1 MTSEQLASAVTAY
14 EEKKNEFQIFMDGV
28 SQWFQTHPRLRQQD
42 FPIVHS
48 VKSRLKSCD
57 HLTNKIPRKEGDSP
71 ISREN
76 VFQRITDLAGVR
88 VFHLYQDQF
97 RSIHKEILVKI
108 EDQRDWYLHEPPK
121 AYTWDPESKQFF
133 EGLNVQVEIKDSFYT
148 SVHYVVRPRADSP
161 ICCEIQVRTL
171 FEEVWG
177 EVDHALNYPEQ
188 SSVLSCREQLLVLA
202 KLVGAGTRLVD
213 SIFRS
218 LEEEERQELT
228 IHSAVYGADGHPWK
242 DVASKLSTK
251 IEDGRLR
258 VPVTNE
264 EFGPDPLPNV
274 EKQLEVTYSHGGQT
288 YHKRVR
294 ENETLSIPES

>member
-1 MTSEQLASAVTAY
+1 MSQEQLTASAVNAFK
-14 EEKKNEFQIFMDGV
+14 EKEHEFKIFMDGV
-28 SQWFQTHPRLRQQD
+28 SQWFLTHPKLCEGD

-48 VKSRLKSCD
+48 VKSRLKSYD
-57 HLTNKIPRKEGDSP
+57 HLMEKIPRKAGEDLP
-71 ISREN
+71 ICNEN
-76 VFQRITDLAGVR
+76 VFERITDLAGVR

-97 RSIHKEILVKI
+97 KFIHKEILVKV
-108 EDQRDWYLHEPPK
+108 DCQKDWHLHEPPK

-133 EGLNVQVEIKDSFYT
+133 EGLNIQVEIKDSFYT

-177 EVDHALNYPEQ
+177 EVDHALNYPQQ

-218 LEEEERQELT
+218 VEE
-228 IHSAVYGADGHPWK
+228 
-242 DVASKLSTK
+242 
-251 IEDGRLR
+251 GR
-258 VPVTNE
+258 
-264 EFGPDPLPNV
+264 
-274 EKQLEVTYSHGGQT
+274 K
-288 YHKRVR
+288 
-294 ENETLSIPES
+294 